1 MYDLKSDIHTASGT
15 VMGGPWQIRHVPVR
29 GVSADAV
36 ATATLDALRLV
47 DDQMSNYRSDSDLMR
62 LNAAPIGEF
71 IPVTAEMIEVMVCA
85 DRLAR
90 LSDGALNIALGRAV
104 NRWGFGP
111 DPVPMEQPADGISA
125 EDAARAAL
133 GSFAL
138 RSDPPGVFKLA
149 DIGFDLCAIAK
160 GYAVDLA
167 ARAVKSLGVTD
178 FLIEAAGEIYAS
190 GQPTPDSQWM
200 VGLELPVPSEERLIF
215 DEISLNGMAVATSGG
230 YRNRRQ
236 ISGKSVSHTIDPTT
250 GAPLE
255 SALLSVTVLHKQCMD
270 ADALATVLYV
280 LGPKKGPKFAAE
292 NNVAALFLI
301 REAEGLKEIR
311 SEAFVASTR

>member
-1 MYDLKSDIHTASGT
+1 MFDLKSDIHTASGT
-15 VMGGPWQIRHVPVR
+15 VMGGPWQVRHVPVS
-29 GVSADAV
+29 GVSGDVV
-36 ATATLDALRLV
+36 AKAALDALRLV
-47 DDQMSNYRSDSDLMR
+47 DDQMSNYKLDSDLMR

-71 IPVTAEMIEVMVCA
+71 VSVTAEMIEVMVCA

-90 LSDGALNIALGRAV
+90 LSDGALNIALGKAV

-111 DPVPMEQPADGISA
+111 DPAPMERPETHISV

-133 GSFAL
+133 GSFML
-138 RSDPPGVFKLA
+138 RTDPPAVFKHA
-149 DIGFDLCAIAK
+149 DIGFDLCSLAK

-167 ARAVKSLGVTD
+167 ARAVEALGVSD
-178 FLIEAAGEIYAS
+178 FLIEAAGEVYAK
-190 GQPTPDSQWM
+190 GKPAREKPWK

-215 DEISLNGMAVATSGG
+215 DEIALDGMAVATSGG

-236 ISGKSVSHTIDPTT
+236 ISGKAVSHTIDPAT

-255 SALLSVTVLHKQCMD
+255 SALLSVSVLHARCME

-280 LGPKKGPKFAAE
+280 LGPEEGPKFAAD
-292 NNVAALFLI
+292 NDVSALFLI

-311 SEAFVASTR
+311 SEAFIAVTR